1 MRHASRRHILWAWVA
16 VSLCAGAGL
25 SSSSAQA
32 QPFPSKP
39 VRLIVPWPAGGS
51 TDVLGRALSSDLGKQ
66 LGQTV
71 VVENRPGAAGKIGT
85 EAAAKSPADG
95 YTMYL
100 GTIANFSVQAAY
112 EPHLLRYDPIKDFAP
127 VVYLADSPAMLAV
140 SSSLPIHNLKELQD
154 YARTS
159 GRQMSF
165 ASAGEGSGYHLMG
178 ELFKLQAKMDL
189 LHVPFQGTP
198 PAATAVA
205 AGQVDMTFDAAG
217 LKPFIDAGK
226 LRPIAV
232 TGNDRWFFVPDAS
245 TFASQ
250 GVHNLEGNSWFA
262 IFVPAATPQDVI
274 LKLNAAI
281 NKSLSSAEVQAVLKT
296 SGYIPVGGTPA
307 ELGNMVAKDMA
318 KWKDVVQKANLRAAK

>member
-1 MRHASRRHILWAWVA
+1 M
-16 VSLCAGAGL
+16 
-25 SSSSAQA
+25 
-32 QPFPSKP
+32 
-39 VRLIVPWPAGGS
+39 
-51 TDVLGRALSSDLGKQ
+51 
-66 LGQTV
+66 
-71 VVENRPGAAGKIGT
+71 
-85 EAAAKSPADG
+85 
-95 YTMYL
+95 
-100 GTIANFSVQAAY
+100 QAAY
-112 EPHLLRYDPIKDFAP
+112 EPHLLRYDPLKDFAP

-140 SSSLPIHNLKELQD
+140 SSSLPVHNVKDLRE
-154 YARTS
+154 YARSS
-159 GRQMSF
+159 GRQLSF

-232 TGNDRWFFVPDAS
+232 TGNEKWFFVPDAA

-250 GVHNLEGNSWFA
+250 GVNNLEGNSWFA
-262 IFVPAATPQDVI
+262 IFVPSGTPQDVI

-281 NKSLSSAEVQAVLKT
+281 NKSLATPEVVAVLKT

-307 ELGNMVAKDMA
+307 ALGAMVAKDMA
-318 KWKDVVQKANLRAAK
+318 KWKDVVQKAKLGPAK

>member
-1 MRHASRRHILWAWVA
+1 M
-16 VSLCAGAGL
+16 
-25 SSSSAQA
+25 AQA
-32 QPFPSKP
+32 PAFPSKP
-39 VRLIVPWPAGGS
+39 IRMVIPWPAGGS
-51 TDVLGRALSSDLGKQ
+51 TDVLGRALSVDLGKQ
-66 LGQTV
+66 LGQPV
-71 VVENRPGAAGKIGT
+71 VVDNRPGGAGKIGT
-85 EAAAKSPADG
+85 ASAATSPADG
-95 YTMYL
+95 YTIYL

-112 EPHLLRYDPIKDFAP
+112 EPHLLRYDPLKDFAP

-140 SSSLPIHNLKELQD
+140 SSSLPVHNVKDLRE
-154 YARTS
+154 YARSS
-159 GRQMSF
+159 GRQLSF

-232 TGNDRWFFVPDAS
+232 TGNEKWFFVPDAA

-250 GVHNLEGNSWFA
+250 GVNNLEGNSWFA
-262 IFVPAATPQDVI
+262 IFVPSGTPQDVI
-274 LKLNAAI
+274 LKLNSAI
-281 NKSLSSAEVQAVLKT
+281 NKSLATPEVAAVLKT

-307 ELGNMVAKDMA
+307 ALGAMVAKDMA
-318 KWKDVVQKANLRAAK
+318 KWKDVVQKAKLGPAK

>member
-1 MRHASRRHILWAWVA
+1 MSHLSRRKLCCALATVA
-16 VSLCAGAGL
+16 LGAGVSAL
-25 SSSSAQA
+25 SPSVHAQ
-32 QPFPSKP
+32 QYPSKP
-39 VRLIVPWPAGGS
+39 IRLIVPWPAGGS
-51 TDVLGRALSSDLGKQ
+51 TDVLGRALGTDLGKQ
-66 LGQTV
+66 FGQPV

-127 VVYLADSPAMLAV
+127 VAYVADSPAMLAV
-140 SSSLPIHNLKELQD
+140 SSSLPVHNIKELRD
-154 YARTS
+154 YVQTA
-159 GRQMSF
+159 GRQLTF

-178 ELFKLQAKMDL
+178 ELFKLQARMDL

-198 PAATAVA
+198 PAATAVS

-217 LKPFIDAGK
+217 LKPYIDAGK

-232 TGNDRWFFVPDAS
+232 TGNARWFFVPDAA

-250 GVHNLEGNSWFA
+250 GVNDLEGNSWFA
-262 IFVPAATPQDVI
+262 IFVPAGTPQDVI
-274 LKLNAAI
+274 VKLNAAI
-281 NKSLSSAEVQAVLKT
+281 NKSLVSPEFQAVLKV
-296 SGYIPVGGTPA
+296 SGYIPVGGTPS
-307 ELGNMVAKDMA
+307 ELGSMVAKDMA
-318 KWKDVVQKANLRAAK
+318 KWKDVVQKANLRSGK